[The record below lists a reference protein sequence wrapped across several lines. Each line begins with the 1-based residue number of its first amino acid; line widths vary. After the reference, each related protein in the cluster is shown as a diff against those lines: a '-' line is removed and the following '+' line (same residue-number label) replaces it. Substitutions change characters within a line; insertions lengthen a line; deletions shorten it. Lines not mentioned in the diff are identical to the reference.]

1 MVSKIYSASEPTL
14 SLCVKKLYKNFSKD
28 FINTDFLFFA
38 IHPDFEIEL
47 VNETIKKIF
56 NTEKFLAF
64 HAVDSFQN
72 SNIIGKG
79 ITLCSIKFEK
89 QGKIKSFYVEDIEAK
104 ESLQKSAEYL
114 NANHDDFHIFVG
126 GLCGGKISYFIDELS
141 SKLTYKTLDNIIGG
155 VSSGDLTS
163 DEVLTYQFIADKI
176 IKNGFVIVSFEN
188 VEYSTGVS
196 FGFQPY
202 GITYEITKAEGTKL
216 YSVDD
221 GKSASYM
228 ATKMLENVGVSDV
241 RYLWYLP
248 FSMLNKER
256 GYVNSLRTVAKIR
269 NEYVELFAP
278 VKNGDFFKLS
288 FATDEDLLQEDA
300 RIARKTIQKLP
311 NPEIAFNFSCIAR
324 QYVLEENQDKELK
337 NYIDIFGTHLFG
349 FFTFGEIGFDKAYKN
364 LTFYNETSLITI
376 MREK

>member
-1 MVSKIYSASEPTL
+1 MKSKIYSASESTL
-14 SLCVKKLYKNFSKD
+14 SLCVERIYENFSKD
-28 FINTDFLFFA
+28 FLNADFLFFA
-38 IHPDFEIEL
+38 IHPDFEIEFI
-47 VNETIKKIF
+47 NETIQKTF
-56 NTEKFLAF
+56 HTANFLAF

-72 SNIIGKG
+72 GVIVGKG
-79 ITLCSIKFEK
+79 IALCSIKFEK
-89 QGKIKSFYVEDIEAK
+89 KGKIKSFYIEDIEAK
-104 ESLQKSAEYL
+104 ESLEKSAEYL
-114 NANHDDFHIFVG
+114 NENHDKFHIFIG
-126 GLCGGKISYFIDELS
+126 GLCGGKISHFIEELS
-141 SKLTYKTLDNIIGG
+141 DKLTYKTLDNIVGG
-155 VSSGDLTS
+155 VSSGDLTF
-163 DEVLTYQFIADKI
+163 DELLTCQFIDGKI
-176 IKNGFVIVSFEN
+176 IKNGFAIVSFEN

-202 GITYEITKAEGTKL
+202 GITYEVTKAEGTKL
-216 YSVDD
+216 YTIDD

-241 RYLWYLP
+241 CYLWYIP
-248 FSMLNKER
+248 FAMLNKER
-256 GYVNSLRTVAKIR
+256 GYVKSLRTIS
-269 NEYVELFAP
+269 NITDEYVELFAP
-278 VKNGDFFKLS
+278 VEKGDFFKLS